1 MLDKPY
7 VIHHRRPL
15 HCLLLVL
22 LVLAVAAA
30 GVWYW
35 SQQWRLQQTANL
47 SELQSQYDQLLTE
60 NHTLVEKHQTLMAE
74 LQGIN
79 QMQAMQQATDSQL
92 QTELETLQDELI
104 QLNKEL
110 LFYQNITQG
119 KVSSELQVRELHLRQ
134 SNDDPSSFHYR
145 LVMTQGKKITKAIRG
160 KVALTLQ
167 LKNGDETN
175 SRQLNE
181 HALNIRHVQVLE
193 GTLKLTENEQPISIH
208 VALKQGTKKLAE
220 RTFEW
225 DATPSP

>member
-7 VIHHRRPL
+7 VIHYRRPYR
-15 HCLLLVL
+15 CLLLVT
-22 LVLAVAAA
+22 LVLVIAMVGA
-30 GVWYW
+30 WYW
-35 SQQWRLQQTANL
+35 SHQWRLQQTENL
-47 SELQSQYDQLLTE
+47 TALQGQYEQLLTE
-60 NHTLVEKHQTLMAE
+60 NQNLVERNQTLMTE
-74 LQGIN
+74 LQSIN
-79 QMQAMQQATDSQL
+79 QLQAMQQATDSQL
-92 QTELETLQDELI
+92 QTELEAVQDELI

-134 SNDDPSSFHYR
+134 NTDDPSSFHYR
-145 LVMTQGKKITKAIRG
+145 LVMTQGKKIAKAIRG

-167 LKNGDETN
+167 IKNAEQTS
-175 SRQLNE
+175 SRELNE

-208 VALKQGTKKLAE
+208 VVLKQGTKKLAE